1 LSVSLHDEYG
11 SSGHQRS
18 YELRANFP
26 ATKRSAYLCALFCI
40 SWRPLPTTNRYGGDS
55 SRDLKY
61 ANPDEIGNSRPLGQ
75 FWCTMQGRGG
85 PAIQPQ
91 CDIRTANIGTGR
103 GRGRLRRRTLAPL
116 ERPAGPTEREQ
127 AARLADSLV
136 HCLADQLPG
145 HPHSPSTLP
154 DKFTAKFGASRS
166 TRAPRPTCASG
177 PAHSSRQLLSKQ
189 YQMLAIGNGRPAA
202 WKARYD
208 PRYEDSYVLNDGPTD
223 PLTH

>member
-1 LSVSLHDEYG
+1 MRCA
-11 SSGHQRS
+11 SSTLPRSTGHPVISEATS
-18 YELRANFP
+18 YERRANFP

-116 ERPAGPTEREQ
+116 ELGLRNVSKRRDSRIHSSTAWPTNCLATRTRPRHRRTSSLPNSARPARH
-127 AARLADSLV
+127 V
-136 HCLADQLPG
+136 H
-145 HPHSPSTLP
+145 
-154 DKFTAKFGASRS
+154 
-166 TRAPRPTCASG
+166 
-177 PAHSSRQLLSKQ
+177 PAQPV
-189 YQMLAIGNGRPAA
+189 RPA
-202 WKARYD
+202 
-208 PRYEDSYVLNDGPTD
+208 S
-223 PLTH
+223 LTQAVN